1 MATQKKKGAR
11 TRRKT
16 NEERAGAK
24 RSKPSSEPPTTKRPK
39 RGESNRYVRAREA
52 RQTEV
57 AEDYVEL
64 IDELIAAHG
73 EARTVMIAEVLGV
86 SQPTVTNTIRRL
98 SRDGLV
104 TARRYRAIFLT
115 EMGLAL
121 AARSRERHRIVRDF
135 LTSIGVSLA
144 TAETDAEGVEH
155 HVSEET
161 LAIFERL
168 TRRA

>member
-1 MATQKKKGAR
+1 MAT
-11 TRRKT
+11 RKPST
-16 NEERAGAK
+16 SASAAVKTAK
-24 RSKPSSEPPTTKRPK
+24 RKPVRAPK
-39 RGESNRYVRAREA
+39 APDLANRYVRAREA

-64 IDELIAAHG
+64 IDELITAHG

-98 SRDGLV
+98 TRDGLV

-115 EMGLAL
+115 EKGMAL
-121 AARSRERHRIVRDF
+121 AARSRERHQIVRDF
-135 LTSIGVSLA
+135 LCSIGVSPA
-144 TAETDAEGVEH
+144 TADTDAEGVEH

-161 LAIFERL
+161 LAIFEKL
-168 TRRA
+168 TRARAG

>member
-1 MATQKKKGAR
+1 MATRKKASSAR
-11 TRRKT
+11 KRKK
-16 NEERAGAK
+16 AA
-24 RSKPSSEPPTTKRPK
+24 PDLA
-39 RGESNRYVRAREA
+39 NRYVRAREA

-64 IDELIAAHG
+64 IDELITAHG

-98 SRDGLV
+98 TRDGLV

-115 EMGLAL
+115 EKGLAL
-121 AARSRERHRIVRDF
+121 AARSRERHKIVRDF
-135 LTSIGVSLA
+135 LTSIGVSPA
-144 TAETDAEGVEH
+144 TADTDAEGVEH

-161 LAIFERL
+161 LAIFEKL
-168 TRRA
+168 TRAKTD